1 MRVLRHLKLHSKLF
15 LFISI
20 ANLLL
25 ACILYWFNNLNF
37 STGFSDYL
45 GQQFLAKQQN
55 LASNLVQHYQH
66 HQGWHDLKDNPALFS
81 QLARQYNEQR
91 HHPQPRFRQPPDHH
105 FNQPPPFPNDR
116 PPPQQPHDDWFG
128 LSILTPQK
136 RNLFTDRPIP
146 KEAALLPL
154 YDQQQLIGYLSYL
167 PQHEQS
173 QQLNQAFKQQ
183 QQQSFIISSVSLLV
197 ISILIAWLIA
207 QWLNKRLLPLNQAT
221 KALSAGD
228 YNYRIPLQ
236 SEDELDELAKAINQL
251 AADLAHSLR
260 SRQQWII
267 DISHELRTPLTILSG
282 ELAALQEGIRPL
294 SMQQIESLWQE
305 IKRLSRLVDDLHLLS
320 QADAGSLSYHWQTLD
335 LSECL
340 EHVLF
345 NVDLE
350 FAKKNIDIIFQPS
363 PVCIEGDHQRLQQL
377 WLNLAQNT
385 LRYTDV
391 NGTLKIDIVSN
402 DDSVTVIWQD
412 SAPSV
417 PDADLER
424 LTERLFR
431 VDSSR
436 HRQTGGSGLGLSIV
450 KAIADAHHAS
460 LTASHSELGGLCWH
474 ISFPKQP

>member
-1 MRVLRHLKLHSKLF
+1 MLHQLKLRSKLF
-15 LFISI
+15 LLISSANFI
-20 ANLLL
+20 L
-25 ACILYWFNNLNF
+25 ACLLYWFNAVSF
-37 STGFSDYL
+37 SAGFSHYL
-45 GQQFLAKQQN
+45 RQQFLAEQQN
-55 LASNLVQHYQH
+55 LAIALVNHYQQ
-66 HQGWHDLKDNPALFS
+66 HQGWQNLQAQPEVFFNF
-81 QLARQYNEQR
+81 ARQYAKHSSE
-91 HHPQPRFRQPPDHH
+91 H
-105 FNQPPPFPNDR
+105 R
-116 PPPQQPHDDWFG
+116 PPPKPKEHFLPPPPPNHHDDWFG

-228 YNYRIPLQ
+228 YHYRIPLQ

-363 PVCIEGDHQRLQQL
+363 AVFIEGDHQRLQQL

>member
-1 MRVLRHLKLHSKLF
+1 MLHQLKLRSKLF
-15 LFISI
+15 LLISSANFI
-20 ANLLL
+20 L
-25 ACILYWFNNLNF
+25 ACLLYWFNAVSF
-37 STGFSDYL
+37 SSGFSHYL
-45 GQQFLAKQQN
+45 GQQFLAQQQN
-55 LASNLVQHYQH
+55 LAIALVNHYQQ
-66 HQGWHDLKDNPALFS
+66 HQGWQNLQAQPEVFFNF
-81 QLARQYNEQR
+81 ARQYAKHSNE
-91 HHPQPRFRQPPDHH
+91 HHPPPKPKEH
-105 FNQPPPFPNDR
+105 FLPPPPPNH
-116 PPPQQPHDDWFG
+116 HDDWFG

-136 RNLFTDRPIP
+136 RNLFTGRPIP

-154 YDQQQLIGYLSYL
+154 YNQQQLIGYLSYL

-228 YNYRIPLQ
+228 YHYRIPLQ

-251 AADLAHSLR
+251 AADLAHSLH

-282 ELAALQEGIRPL
+282 ELAALLEGIRPL

-350 FAKKNIDIIFQPS
+350 FAKKNIDIIFQPN
-363 PVCIEGDHQRLQQL
+363 PVFIEGDHQRLQQL

-391 NGTLKIDIVSN
+391 NGALKIDIVSN
-402 DDSVTVIWQD
+402 NDSVTVIWQD

-417 PDADLER
+417 PDADLQR

>member
-1 MRVLRHLKLHSKLF
+1 MLHQLKLRSKLF
-15 LFISI
+15 LLISSANFI
-20 ANLLL
+20 L
-25 ACILYWFNNLNF
+25 ACLLYWFNAVSF
-37 STGFSDYL
+37 SSGFSHYL
-45 GQQFLAKQQN
+45 GQQFLAQQQN
-55 LASNLVQHYQH
+55 LAIALVNHYQQ
-66 HQGWHDLKDNPALFS
+66 HQGWQNLQAQPEVFFNF
-81 QLARQYNEQR
+81 ARQYAKHSNE
-91 HHPQPRFRQPPDHH
+91 HHPPPKPKEH
-105 FNQPPPFPNDR
+105 FLPPPPPN
-116 PPPQQPHDDWFG
+116 HYDDWFG

-136 RNLFTDRPIP
+136 RNLFTGRPIP

-154 YDQQQLIGYLSYL
+154 YNQQQLIGYLSYL

-228 YNYRIPLQ
+228 YHYRIPLQ

-251 AADLAHSLR
+251 AADLAHSLH

-282 ELAALQEGIRPL
+282 ELAALLEGIRPL

-350 FAKKNIDIIFQPS
+350 FAKKNIDIIFQPN
-363 PVCIEGDHQRLQQL
+363 PVFIEGDHQRLQQL

-391 NGTLKIDIVSN
+391 NGALKIDIVSN
-402 DDSVTVIWQD
+402 NDSVTVIWQD

-417 PDADLER
+417 PDADLQR

>member
-1 MRVLRHLKLHSKLF
+1 MLHQLKLRSKLF
-15 LFISI
+15 LLISSANFI
-20 ANLLL
+20 L
-25 ACILYWFNNLNF
+25 ACLLYWFNALSF
-37 STGFSDYL
+37 SSGFSHYL
-45 GQQFLAKQQN
+45 GQQFLAQQQN
-55 LASNLVQHYQH
+55 LAIALVNHYQQ
-66 HQGWHDLKDNPALFS
+66 HQGWQNLQAQPEVFFNF
-81 QLARQYNEQR
+81 ARQYAKHSNQS
-91 HHPQPRFRQPPDHH
+91 HQPPEPKEH
-105 FNQPPPFPNDR
+105 FLPPPPPNH
-116 PPPQQPHDDWFG
+116 HDDWFG

-167 PQHEQS
+167 PQQEQS

-183 QQQSFIISSVSLLV
+183 QQQGFIISSVSLLV

-228 YNYRIPLQ
+228 YHYRIPLQ

-251 AADLAHSLR
+251 ATDLANSLR

-294 SMQQIESLWQE
+294 SLQQIESLWQE

>member
-1 MRVLRHLKLHSKLF
+1 MLHQLKLRSKLF
-15 LFISI
+15 LLISSANFI
-20 ANLLL
+20 L
-25 ACILYWFNNLNF
+25 ACLLYWFNAVSF
-37 STGFSDYL
+37 SSGFSHYL
-45 GQQFLAKQQN
+45 GQQFLAQQQN
-55 LASNLVQHYQH
+55 LAIALVNHYQQ
-66 HQGWHDLKDNPALFS
+66 HQGWQDLQAQPEVFFNF
-81 QLARQYNEQR
+81 ARQYAKHSSE
-91 HHPQPRFRQPPDHH
+91 H
-105 FNQPPPFPNDR
+105 R
-116 PPPQQPHDDWFG
+116 PPPKPKEHFLPPPPPNHHDDWFG

-228 YNYRIPLQ
+228 YHYRIPLQ

-294 SMQQIESLWQE
+294 SMQHIESLSQE

-474 ISFPKQP
+474 ISFPKKS

>member
-1 MRVLRHLKLHSKLF
+1 MLHQLKLRSKLF
-15 LFISI
+15 LLISSANFI
-20 ANLLL
+20 L
-25 ACILYWFNNLNF
+25 ACLLYWFNALSF
-37 STGFSDYL
+37 SSGFSHYL
-45 GQQFLAKQQN
+45 GQQFLAQQQN
-55 LASNLVQHYQH
+55 LAIALVNHYQQ
-66 HQGWHDLKDNPALFS
+66 HQGWQDLQAQPEVFFNF
-81 QLARQYNEQR
+81 ARQYAKHSSE
-91 HHPQPRFRQPPDHH
+91 H
-105 FNQPPPFPNDR
+105 R
-116 PPPQQPHDDWFG
+116 PPPKPKEHFLPPPPPNHYDDWFG
-128 LSILTPQK
+128 LSLLNPQK
-136 RNLFTDRPIP
+136 RNLFTGRPIP

-173 QQLNQAFKQQ
+173 QQLNQAFKQQQ

-228 YNYRIPLQ
+228 YHYRIPLQ

-294 SMQQIESLWQE
+294 SMQHIESLSQE

-474 ISFPKQP
+474 ISFPKKS

>member
-1 MRVLRHLKLHSKLF
+1 MLHQLKLRSKLF
-15 LFISI
+15 LLISSANFI
-20 ANLLL
+20 L
-25 ACILYWFNNLNF
+25 ACLLYWFNALSF
-37 STGFSDYL
+37 SSGFSHYL

-105 FNQPPPFPNDR
+105 FDQPPPFPNDR

-228 YNYRIPLQ
+228 YHYRIPLQ

-251 AADLAHSLR
+251 ATDLANSLR

-294 SMQQIESLWQE
+294 SLQQIESLWQE

-320 QADAGSLSYHWQTLD
+320 QADAGSLSYYWQTLD

-350 FAKKNIDIIFQPS
+350 FAKKNIDIIFQPN
-363 PVCIEGDHQRLQQL
+363 PAFIEGDHQRLQQL

-402 DDSVTVIWQD
+402 NDLVTVIWQD

-474 ISFPKQP
+474 ISFPKKS

>member
-1 MRVLRHLKLHSKLF
+1 MLHQLKLRSKLF
-15 LFISI
+15 LLISSANFI
-20 ANLLL
+20 L
-25 ACILYWFNNLNF
+25 ACLLYWFNAVSF
-37 STGFSDYL
+37 SSGFSHYL
-45 GQQFLAKQQN
+45 GQQFLVQQQN
-55 LASNLVQHYQH
+55 LAIVLVNHYQQ
-66 HQGWHDLKDNPALFS
+66 HQGWQNLQAQPEVFFNF
-81 QLARQYNEQR
+81 ARQYAKHSNQS
-91 HHPQPRFRQPPDHH
+91 HQPPEPKEH
-105 FNQPPPFPNDR
+105 FLPPPPPN
-116 PPPQQPHDDWFG
+116 HYDDWFG
-128 LSILTPQK
+128 LSLLNPQK
-136 RNLFTDRPIP
+136 RNLFTGRPIP

-183 QQQSFIISSVSLLV
+183 QQQGFIISSVSLLV

-228 YNYRIPLQ
+228 YHYRIPLQ

-474 ISFPKQP
+474 ISFPKKS

>member
-1 MRVLRHLKLHSKLF
+1 MLHQLKLRSKLF
-15 LFISI
+15 LLISSANFI
-20 ANLLL
+20 L
-25 ACILYWFNNLNF
+25 ACLLYWFNAVSF
-37 STGFSDYL
+37 SAGFSHYL
-45 GQQFLAKQQN
+45 GQQFLAQQQN
-55 LASNLVQHYQH
+55 LAIVLVNHYQQ
-66 HQGWHDLKDNPALFS
+66 HQGWQNLQAQPEVFFNF
-81 QLARQYNEQR
+81 ARQYAKHSNE
-91 HHPQPRFRQPPDHH
+91 H
-105 FNQPPPFPNDR
+105 R
-116 PPPQQPHDDWFG
+116 PPPKPKEHFLPPPPPNHHDDWFG

-136 RNLFTDRPIP
+136 RNLFTGRPIP
-146 KEAALLPL
+146 KEATLLPL
-154 YDQQQLIGYLSYL
+154 YNQQQLIGYLSYL

-228 YNYRIPLQ
+228 YHYRIPLQ

-350 FAKKNIDIIFQPS
+350 FAKKNIDIIFQPN
-363 PVCIEGDHQRLQQL
+363 PVFIEGDHQRLQQL

-402 DDSVTVIWQD
+402 NDSVTVIWQD